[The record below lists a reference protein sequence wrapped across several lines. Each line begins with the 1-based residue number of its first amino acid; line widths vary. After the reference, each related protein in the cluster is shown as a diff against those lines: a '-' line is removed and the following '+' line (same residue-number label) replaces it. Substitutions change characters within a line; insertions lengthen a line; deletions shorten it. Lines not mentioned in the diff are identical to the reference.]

1 MITLF
6 TRSYNKDFEWLSY
19 SIKSMKKNLLGIDH
33 KVLVVPKDHIPS
45 QDIIDFYDN
54 IHYVTELHNEGYIAQ
69 QLDKIRA
76 YEFTDSEYILFSD
89 SDCIYYKPFNPVID
103 RFLDG
108 KILLPVTPYSD
119 LSGQVLIWKTITKKI
134 FGKEP
139 TLEYMRMFPIL
150 HHRSVC
156 ESVMPLVLQYTST
169 LKDWHLSEFN
179 AMGFQADLYYPNL
192 YHFKLADYKAMN
204 AAKQY
209 WSWGGINDT
218 IQKELN
224 TI

>member
-6 TRSYNKDFEWLSY
+6 TRSYSKDFEWLSY

-89 SDCIYYKPFNPVID
+89 SDCIYYKLFNPVID

-108 KILLPVTPYSD
+108 KILLPV
-119 LSGQVLIWKTITKKI
+119 
-134 FGKEP
+134 
-139 TLEYMRMFPIL
+139 
-150 HHRSVC
+150 
-156 ESVMPLVLQYTST
+156 TST